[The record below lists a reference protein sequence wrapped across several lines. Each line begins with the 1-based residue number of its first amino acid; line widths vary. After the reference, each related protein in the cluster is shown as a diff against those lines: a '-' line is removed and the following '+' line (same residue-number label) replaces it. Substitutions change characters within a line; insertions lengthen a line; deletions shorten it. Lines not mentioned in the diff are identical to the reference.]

1 MRTLFFVLGC
11 VILAIPCDA
20 ATITVDDDWP
30 ADFNSIQPAIDS
42 ASDGDMIIV
51 QPGLY
56 AESIHFLGKNITLT
70 GTNLAGPNTIS
81 ETVID
86 GSVLFNGSEDPNCTL
101 IGFNINGVIAIGPP
115 LDSNGV
121 PDPNY
126 EPQSTHATISHCV
139 LKGNSVYAGTVISF
153 CDGIISDCLVA
164 DNIASKGSLVITAT
178 ILYCHGLIKNC
189 TIVNNYSANGVQVLW
204 YGGHVTVDNC
214 IIYGNLGDQVFV
226 PIDASASI
234 RYTNIQGGL
243 NGILGGGNVNW
254 GPGNIDADPC
264 FIREGY
270 WEFEP
275 RRLFEGDYRLLE
287 DSLCIDAGDPNF
299 MAVPNETDLDG
310 NPRVRGDAVDMGA
323 YEFVPA
329 IVATIVIRPE
339 TLNLTSKGKWITC
352 RIWLPED
359 YNTGEIDSNS
369 IFLEGEVG
377 PESVQVNEQAQVMI
391 AKFKRSEVQEMLEPG
406 EVELIV
412 TGKLAD
418 GTVFTGTDTIKVIDK
433 GKKK

>member
-20 ATITVDDDWP
+20 TTITVDDDGP

-42 ASDGDMIIV
+42 ASDGDTIIV

-153 CDGIISDCLVA
+153 CDGIISDCIVA
-164 DNIASKGSLVITAT
+164 DNIASEGSLVITAT

-204 YGGHVTVDNC
+204 YGGHVTVADC
-214 IIYGNLGDQVFV
+214 IIYGNIGDQIFV
-226 PIDASASI
+226 PIGASASI

-275 RRLFEGDYRLLE
+275 RRLFEGDYHLLE
-287 DSLCIDAGDPNF
+287 DSLCIDAGDPNYI
-299 MAVPNETDLDG
+299 AKPNEMEEA
-310 NPRVRGDAVDMGA
+310 NPKD
-323 YEFVPA
+323 P
-329 IVATIVIRPE
+329 
-339 TLNLTSKGKWITC
+339 
-352 RIWLPED
+352 
-359 YNTGEIDSNS
+359 S
-369 IFLEGEVG
+369 I
-377 PESVQVNEQAQVMI
+377 
-391 AKFKRSEVQEMLEPG
+391 
-406 EVELIV
+406 
-412 TGKLAD
+412 
-418 GTVFTGTDTIKVIDK
+418 
-433 GKKK
+433 